1 MKRDLSQVLCDE
13 AEALI
18 QGRYDKLKALSEE
31 RELLIARLPEDQLG
45 DAEHIRT
52 LAARNMRLAEA
63 AARGLAVARDR
74 AEKIVKGASL
84 DTYAQDGKRQTYR
97 DNRPKL
103 HRRA

>member
-1 MKRDLSQVLCDE
+1 MKRDLTDVLCDE

-18 QGRYDKLKALSEE
+18 RGRYDRLKTLSDE
-31 RELLIARLPEDQLG
+31 REALLTRLPDDELG
-45 DAEHIRT
+45 DAEQIRR

-63 AARGLAVARDR
+63 AARGLAIARDR
-74 AEKIVKGASL
+74 AEKILRGASL
-84 DTYAQDGKRQTYR
+84 ETYAPDGQRHTYR